1 MPGLSNETWSVR
13 LTDEETGA
21 AFFAALTNRN
31 SLLVRMPY
39 EKNGG
44 AGVRTVE
51 VHAEEF
57 VILVARSVFHIED
70 TPRPAPAASCRRPWR
85 TP

>member
-1 MPGLSNETWSVR
+1 MFERIDKLRPDTFKVSV
-13 LTDEETGA
+13 
-21 AFFAALTNRN
+21 
-31 SLLVRMPY
+31 
-39 EKNGG
+39 G

-70 TPRPAPAASCRRPWR
+70 TPRPGP
-85 TP
+85 